1 MRHLWFKVEFHWFIW
16 DYLVVFQHT
25 RLGFSFCSLSDTVFA
40 EELFFFHLEC
50 ICFFS
55 FCNFAQ
61 SWEIV
66 FCNFSPHN
74 LLNLLAFHVDIFV
87 IKVECERSVNIGPE
101 RAADSPLC
109 ADRYAKRK
117 WWARLSRCI
126 SLSLSPLFTHLTVW
140 LCISRVLKS
149 CRACWPLG
157 RLSTLNSRLSPVS
170 FISFY
175 VHAHTHSG
183 VCCVYDSVLTTK
195 PSGSGEQEQVLRK
208 CRSSTANRKC
218 EGKPQVRGGGIKYC

>member
-1 MRHLWFKVEFHWFIW
+1 MRHLWFKVEFHRFIW

-40 EELFFFHLEC
+40 EELFFFHLKC
-50 ICFFS
+50 ICFCFFS

-126 SLSLSPLFTHLTVW
+126 SLSLSLHSLPISLSGCASLEFWKVVGPVGHLVD
-140 LCISRVLKS
+140 S
-149 CRACWPLG
+149 
-157 RLSTLNSRLSPVS
+157 RLSTLGCRLSASLV
-170 FISFY
+170 FMCT
-175 VHAHTHSG
+175 HTRT
-183 VCCVYDSVLTTK
+183 VVYAACMIRL
-195 PSGSGEQEQVLRK
+195 
-208 CRSSTANRKC
+208 
-218 EGKPQVRGGGIKYC
+218 